1 MKKFFALLKVSL
13 RSMLVVSSGVGR
25 KKKKK
30 AVSGVG
36 AVVLISVLALYI
48 SGVYSTLFVSVLAP
62 LGMESLVF
70 VFMGIAALVTG
81 LMFTAVGASSAV
93 YGGKD
98 NDLLLALPVSS
109 TTLMAARVSAI
120 YLENLLLSFFMLLP
134 AGAACAAFGVAAA
147 ATVGFWVRLTLAALL
162 LPLLDTALSVLV
174 GALLAW
180 ISARMKH
187 RAIAQNFI
195 MALYLVAVFWFA
207 FNLTSMMDSL
217 ALNAANVRASLG
229 WAAPA
234 VWMGDAV
241 LGDWAALG
249 KFALSCLLPCAVV
262 VYGLGKCYR
271 KVVSAF
277 AAKSARSDYR
287 LTAQRSSGCFRA
299 LLAKETRRYF
309 GTPIYLWNTGLGPVL
324 LVAAGVAAIVKRADI
339 EILLA
344 EILGQTGAIPQLHWL
359 IVAAGWALTGFC
371 LSLCAISAPSFSL
384 EGKQLWILRTA
395 PIGERALL
403 RVKTWFEV
411 IIALPG
417 TLVGCACFALAFA
430 LSPLETAALLAFPAV
445 FLIGH
450 AHFGTLVGLAFIRT
464 DLDDSAIIK
473 RSLLSFLSTFGP
485 LAALVGIGVGVWQLW
500 LHLGA
505 AAAMGI
511 GFAAVAA
518 LSVACI
524 AAVHA
529 KGPAMLQRIA

>member
-25 KKKKK
+25 GKKKK

-36 AVVLISVLALYI
+36 AVVLIAALALYL

-62 LGMESLVF
+62 IGMESLVF

-81 LMFTAVGASSAV
+81 LMFTAFGASAAV

-134 AGAACAAFGVAAA
+134 AGVACAVFGVAAA
-147 ATVGFWVRLTLAALL
+147 SAAGFWVRLVLAALL

-180 ISARMKH
+180 FSARMKH
-187 RAIAQNFI
+187 RAIVQNLV
-195 MALYLVAVFWFA
+195 MAVYLIAVFWFA
-207 FNLTSMMDSL
+207 FSLSGMVDSL

-241 LGDWAALG
+241 MGDWAALG
-249 KFALSCLLPCAVV
+249 KLALVCVLPCAAV
-262 VYGLGKCYR
+262 VYGLGRCYR

-277 AAKSARSDYR
+277 ASKSARGDYR
-287 LTAQRSSGCFRA
+287 LTAQRSAGCFRA
-299 LLAKETRRYF
+299 LLGKEARRYF
-309 GTPIYLWNTGLGPVL
+309 GTPIYLWNTGLGPL
-324 LVAAGVAAIVKRADI
+324 LLAGAGVAAIVKRADI
-339 EILLA
+339 ELLLS
-344 EILGQTGAIPQLHWL
+344 ELLGQTGAIPQLNWL
-359 IVAAGWALTGFC
+359 IVAVGWALAGFC
-371 LSLCAISAPSFSL
+371 LSLSAISAPSFSL
-384 EGKQLWILRTA
+384 EGKQLWILRAA
-395 PIGERALL
+395 PVGERTLL

-411 IIALPG
+411 LVALP
-417 TLVGCACFALAFA
+417 LSLAGCACLAFA
-430 LSPLETAALLAFPAV
+430 FRLRPLETAALLAFPAV

-464 DLDDSAIIK
+464 DLDDSAIVK
-473 RSLLSFLSTFGP
+473 RSLLSFLATFGP
-485 LAALVGIGVGVWQLW
+485 LAALAAGGAGVWLLW
-500 LHLGA
+500 TRAGA
-505 AAAMGI
+505 AAAMGF
-511 GFAAVAA
+511 GLAFTAA
-518 LSVACI
+518 LTAVCV

-529 KGPAMLQRIA
+529 KGPAMLRKAG